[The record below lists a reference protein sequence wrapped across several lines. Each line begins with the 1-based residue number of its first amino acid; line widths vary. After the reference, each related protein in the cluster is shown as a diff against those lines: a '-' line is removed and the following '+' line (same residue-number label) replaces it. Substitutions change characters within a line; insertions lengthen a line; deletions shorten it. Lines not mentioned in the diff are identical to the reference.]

1 MAMTKVVLAVGKAV
15 TMGFPPT
22 LATPAGVVYE
32 SLGSNPAG
40 SPWIPAK
47 MVARRTEMK
56 VKAADAVPSLLNMLK
71 VRGREHSQQTMATMM
86 PKLTV

>member
-1 MAMTKVVLAVGKAV
+1 MTNVVLAVGKAV
-15 TMGFPPT
+15 TIGFPP
-22 LATPAGVVYE
+22 LLDE
-32 SLGSNPAG
+32 SNPAG
-40 SPWIPAK
+40 SPWMPAK

-86 PKLTV
+86 PKLTVWH